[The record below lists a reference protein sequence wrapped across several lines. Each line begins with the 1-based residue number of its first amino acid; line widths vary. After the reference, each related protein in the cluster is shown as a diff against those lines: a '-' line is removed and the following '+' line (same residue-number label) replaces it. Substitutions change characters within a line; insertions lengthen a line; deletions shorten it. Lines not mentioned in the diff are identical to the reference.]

1 MTPGAC
7 FTSRYDVLS
16 NSLKNTVMIS
26 ASPSNSV
33 PQDNW
38 IALWDTG
45 ANCSVITKKVVES
58 LNLKPVSIKRAR
70 TPSGEDVAY
79 CYYIDLFLP
88 NHVVI
93 SNLLVME
100 LEPAGCD
107 ILIGM
112 DVIGRGDFAVTNH
125 QGKTTFSF
133 RLPSCGEIDFVKNS
147 HLVPVV
153 KAQTPGRNDPC
164 SCGSG
169 KKYKNCC
176 GK

>member
-1 MTPGAC
+1 
-7 FTSRYDVLS
+7 
-16 NSLKNTVMIS
+16 MIA
-26 ASPSNSV
+26 ASPSKV
-33 PQDNW
+33 IPQNNW

-45 ANCSVITKKVVES
+45 ATCSVITKKVVEN
-58 LNLKPVSIKRAR
+58 LHLKPVSVSKAH
-70 TPSGEDVAY
+70 TPSGEYEAY

-88 NHVVI
+88 NYVVI
-93 SNLLVME
+93 RNLLVME
-100 LEPAGCD
+100 GEPAGCD

-112 DVIGRGDFAVTNH
+112 DVIAQGDFAVTNY

-133 RLPSCGEIDFVKNS
+133 RLPSCSEIDFVKNS
-147 HLVPVV
+147 YLMPAV
-153 KAQTPGRNDPC
+153 KAKTPGRNDPC

>member
-7 FTSRYDVLS
+7 FTSQYDAHS
-16 NSLKNTVMIS
+16 NCLKNSVMIA
-26 ASPSNSV
+26 ASPSSSV
-33 PQDNW
+33 PQSNW
-38 IALWDTG
+38 IAIWDTG
-45 ANCSVITKKVVES
+45 ATSSVITRKVVEA
-58 LNLKPVSIKRAR
+58 LGLKPVSIAKAH

-88 NHVVI
+88 NRVVI
-93 SNLLVME
+93 RNLLVME

-112 DVIGRGDFAVTNH
+112 DVIGQGDFAVTNY

-133 RLPSCGEIDFVKNS
+133 RLPSCGVIDFVKYS
-147 HLVPVV
+147 HLVPTT
-153 KAQTPGRNDPC
+153 KAQIPGRNDPC